1 MTNIE
6 IGDAIRRKRKER
18 GISQQ
23 ELAELASLN
32 YVTISKYESGKV
44 EPGARALA
52 RIANALDV
60 TTDELLGRTEEQEED
75 AEDIWQLRERLRRD
89 PDFRLLFSAADKATP
104 DHIRAAAQMLKALE
118 PQEFS
123 E

>member
-52 RIANALDV
+52 RIATALDV

>member
-52 RIANALDV
+52 RIATALDV

-104 DHIRAAAQMLKALE
+104 DHIRAAAKMLKALE

>member
-44 EPGARALA
+44 EPGAKALA
-52 RIANALDV
+52 RIATALDV